1 MAAVKGD
8 VGKIMFE
15 NAGGTEADVA
25 ATRSWSL
32 SVTKDT
38 HETTKQGDTSKT
50 FIGGLISG
58 EGSAELLYD
67 PAESAT
73 GYTTFIDD
81 VLTTGD
87 AGDALFELFP
97 DRATSAKKIGF
108 AGIIT
113 GAEYGATLGETQ
125 IINISFITTGAITSE
140 I

>member
-1 MAAVKGD
+1 MAAIKGD

-32 SVTKDT
+32 SVT

-67 PAESAT
+67 PAESGA
-73 GYTTFIDD
+73 GYTCFIDD

-87 AGDALFELFP
+87 GGDALFELFP
-97 DRATSAKKIGF
+97 DSSTSAKKIGF

-125 IINISFITTGAITSE
+125 IINVSFITTGAITSA